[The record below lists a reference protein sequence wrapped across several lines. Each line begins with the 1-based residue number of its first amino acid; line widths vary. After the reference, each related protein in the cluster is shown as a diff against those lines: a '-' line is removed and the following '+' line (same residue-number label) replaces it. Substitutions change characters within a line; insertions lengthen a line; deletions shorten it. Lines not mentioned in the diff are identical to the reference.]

1 MTAVYPFLLNQ
12 ACNSGTA
19 PRLEPCRHSA
29 GDHWAE
35 RLWGES
41 DGVFDEVK
49 WWKMN
54 PWHIDVRLWL
64 VLYIMNYTSWWER
77 KIWLL
82 ILMISIVSCGL
93 GSVRSVATKCKSK
106 VDLLQMDPSRVRVEA
121 NPLHNPLTKCL
132 VWLPGF
138 QKLPFVKWIDTP
150 TRPFL
155 IIFLHHG
162 DPTCATSMRCN
173 ELQVPFAR
181 ELESDDELLAPAE
194 AEAPISPVTAAI
206 ARRNTETDKS
216 EIYQWFKEHHFLI
229 LFNFYVWVVVW
240 GHALKPHFA
249 LFGNQQFG
257 VHPPPVAKASSI
269 AEQCGRGA

>member
-1 MTAVYPFLLNQ
+1 MSVYDWF
-12 ACNSGTA
+12 
-19 PRLEPCRHSA
+19 
-29 GDHWAE
+29 
-35 RLWGES
+35 
-41 DGVFDEVK
+41 
-49 WWKMN
+49 
-54 PWHIDVRLWL
+54 
-64 VLYIMNYTSWWER
+64 YTSWITHLGGREKYGCWS
-77 KIWLL
+77 WWSLL
-82 ILMISIVSCGL
+82 F
-93 GSVRSVATKCKSK
+93 R
-106 VDLLQMDPSRVRVEA
+106 VDWAASEVFQQNVNPRLICFRWCSRVRVEA